1 MIIDRNNLELLIQ
14 ALDYW
19 VNDSVLPAFPK
30 SRISCR
36 KANNWS
42 TTYLCMTKEW
52 KMRYRSNAEKAL
64 CELIIDH
71 FSYIYIR
78 EYPIIELVNNYK
90 YLYYWLI
97 ENKYKQ
103 NREAPLL

>member
-14 ALDYW
+14 ALDSW

-30 SRISCR
+30 SRISRR
-36 KANNWS
+36 KTNNWN
-42 TTYLCMTKEW
+42 TTHLCMTKEW
-52 KMRYRSNAEKAL
+52 KMRYRANAEKAL
-64 CELIIDH
+64 CELIINH

-90 YLYYWLI
+90 YLYDWLI
-97 ENKYKQ
+97 NKVSK
-103 NREAPLL
+103 EDPLL